1 MATMEKLKGSMVKLT
16 FDITQSELEAGMQK
30 AYVKNA
36 RKYNVP
42 GFRKGKAPRKVIE
55 SMYGGLAFFDD
66 AFDDIYPA
74 MFEAAVK
81 EYGLD
86 TIATPHVDIDALRG
100 FGDTEL
106 PEGIAVRF
114 TATVA
119 VRPEVKLG
127 EYKGIEV
134 TADEY
139 TVTDEAVDKRIEAQR
154 SDMARLIAVERPI
167 EKGDVIDLNYSG
179 SIDGVKFD
187 GGTADNQELEIGS
200 GRFIPGFEEQLIGM
214 SVGED
219 KNITVTFPTEYHAAE
234 LAGKEAVFACH
245 INDIRVKEL
254 PELNDD
260 FAKDVSEYNTFEEY
274 KASVRSEMEKQSEEL
289 RKNAFENAA
298 LLAAANNAEIEIPD
312 VMIEAECD
320 DMIHD
325 LEYRLAGQGLTLDMY
340 TQFSGMTVEQ
350 MKKDYVPDATNRVRI
365 RLMLDAIIKEENIV
379 PTVEDVDNAANEFLS
394 SIKDEAQRKEFKVTD
409 ELKRYF
415 ENRVKVEKA
424 VALIV
429 GNAVR
434 K

>member
-86 TIATPHVDIDALRG
+86 TIAAPHVDIDALRG

-234 LAGKEAVFACH
+234 LAGKEAVFTCH

-379 PTVEDVDNAANEFLS
+379 PTVEDVDNAVNEFLS

-429 GNAVR
+429 DNAVR

>member
-1 MATMEKLKGSMVKLT
+1 
-16 FDITQSELEAGMQK
+16 
-30 AYVKNA
+30 
-36 RKYNVP
+36 
-42 GFRKGKAPRKVIE
+42 
-55 SMYGGLAFFDD
+55 
-66 AFDDIYPA
+66 
-74 MFEAAVK
+74 
-81 EYGLD
+81 
-86 TIATPHVDIDALRG
+86 
-100 FGDTEL
+100 
-106 PEGIAVRF
+106 
-114 TATVA
+114 
-119 VRPEVKLG
+119 
-127 EYKGIEV
+127 
-134 TADEY
+134 
-139 TVTDEAVDKRIEAQR
+139 
-154 SDMARLIAVERPI
+154 
-167 EKGDVIDLNYSG
+167 
-179 SIDGVKFD
+179 
-187 GGTADNQELEIGS
+187 
-200 GRFIPGFEEQLIGM
+200 
-214 SVGED
+214 
-219 KNITVTFPTEYHAAE
+219 
-234 LAGKEAVFACH
+234 
-245 INDIRVKEL
+245 
-254 PELNDD
+254 
-260 FAKDVSEYNTFEEY
+260 
-274 KASVRSEMEKQSEEL
+274 MEKQSEDL

-379 PTVEDVDNAANEFLS
+379 PTVEDVDNAVNEFLS